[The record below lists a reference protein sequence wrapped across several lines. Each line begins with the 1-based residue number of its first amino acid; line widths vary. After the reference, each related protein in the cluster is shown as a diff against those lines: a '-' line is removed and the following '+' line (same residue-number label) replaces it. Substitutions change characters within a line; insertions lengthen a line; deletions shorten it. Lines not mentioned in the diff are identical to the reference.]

1 MSKYT
6 CNEIKDGWISS
17 VPLILGFIPVAM
29 TFGIL
34 AKNADF
40 SIWTCLG
47 FSMFVYAGASQF
59 IALNL
64 LLLDAGFSEIILTTL
79 LVNFRHFLM
88 SASLAPQL
96 PNQTKKWSPL
106 IAFGITDEIFSVA
119 SFRKKQLSAAYMITL
134 EGVGYLAWV
143 FGTFLG
149 FVLGSVLPAVL
160 QDSMGIALYAMF
172 VAILIPEVKRSSKAF
187 VLAILSGLINIVCTY
202 AFHLPQG
209 WSIILS
215 VLIASLFGTYWST
228 KGGVVKYES

>member
-1 MSKYT
+1 MTKNTY
-6 CNEIKDGWISS
+6 NEIKEGWLNSI
-17 VPLILGFIPVAM
+17 PLILGFIPVAM

-34 AKNADF
+34 AKNAEF

-64 LLLDAGFSEIILTTL
+64 LLMGTGFSEIILTTL

-96 PNQTKKWSPL
+96 PKNTKKWSPL

-119 SFRKKQLSAAYMITL
+119 SFRKKPLSSSYMITL

-149 FVLGSVLPAVL
+149 FALGSILPAVL

-172 VAILIPEVKRSSKAF
+172 VAILVPEVKKSSKAF
-187 VLAILSGLINIVCTY
+187 VLAVLSGLLNIVCSY
-202 AFHLPQG
+202 AFHMPQG

-215 VLIASLFGTYWST
+215 VIIASLFGTYWST
-228 KGGVVKYES
+228 RGGVLKYES